1 MKTSKSNNRN
11 RNLVLKVI
19 LGFIIGISFGFGVA
33 KLIKSESRLTSSIEK
48 SIRKNCDCESV
59 RSEFSAVGLQFSKED
74 GINNRALE
82 ITLENC
88 TVNTKIEKE
97 AARLHEV
104 LKMEV
109 DNYADVD
116 LLILHFQNTNKS
128 ETVKIKQGEI
138 IQNKI

>member
-1 MKTSKSNNRN
+1 MRTSKNNNRN

-33 KLIKSESRLTSSIEK
+33 KLIKSESRLTSSIEQ

-138 IQNKI
+138 IQNEI